1 MLGAILLE
9 CIDILDLQENEK
21 SFKDIRYQYCF
32 YIFNAI
38 MASDPEY
45 IAELVY
51 PEEYHWYSGT
61 LTYSSTMVTD
71 MKEDN
76 TKIKALPLQNQ
87 KYDVFRAT

>member
-1 MLGAILLE
+1 MRYL
-9 CIDILDLQENEK
+9 IDTN
-21 SFKDIRYQYCF
+21 
-32 YIFNAI
+32 IFVY

-61 LTYSSTMVTD
+61 LTYFIFFYDGTD
-71 MKEDN
+71 MQEDN

-87 KYDVFRAT
+87 KYDVFRATQPI

>member
-38 MASDPEY
+38 MASDPEH

-61 LTYSSTMVTD
+61 LTYF
-71 MKEDN
+71 
-76 TKIKALPLQNQ
+76 IFF
-87 KYDVFRAT
+87 YDGDGYVGG